1 VKQTQ
6 FLDVVSREEASRRFR
21 EAVAWTA
28 LASETVALANALH
41 RVLGDDIAAPVD
53 VPGFTRSNMDGFAV
67 RARDTFGAS
76 EEAPIT
82 LTLTGESLGAGVVPE
97 EAVTA
102 GAATEIATGGVVPRG
117 ADAVVMIEDCDTEG
131 PDTESTALTVRRA
144 VAPGT
149 NLAHAG
155 SDIARGEVVLREG
168 CVLSSRETG
177 VLAALGLAEVRVVKK
192 PRVTLFSTGDELLA
206 PGDEPRDGFVFD
218 SNSRILADAVREAGG
233 QVFERG
239 FLPDDEAHLSG
250 AMRDAMEDSDLLLL
264 SGGTSKG
271 AGDLSYRVLEEFG
284 EILVHGVALKPG
296 KPVVLARAGDIPVVI
311 LPGFPTS
318 AVFTFHEF
326 VAPWIRARAGRMET
340 GALSKRARLARAVT
354 SVKGRTEFDLV
365 HLIDSETGLVAYP
378 LGKGSGSVTTF
389 SRADGF
395 YRIPSAD
402 ERRESGE
409 VVEVTL
415 LGDLHQPDLTVI
427 GSHCTG
433 LDLLLSELRAR
444 GFSSKVVAAGSV
456 AGLEAAHRGE
466 CDVAP
471 VHLFDEKSGEY
482 NQPFLKDGVSLI
494 PGYGRRQGVV
504 SRDGDESGRMIN
516 RNRRSGTR
524 TLIDGLLGERRPDG
538 YELEVRSHQAV
549 AAAVKSG
556 RADWGVCIENVAEGL
571 QFRFLAEERL
581 DFAVPDSRTRRPA
594 VTAFRLLLL
603 EDSVRERLRAAGFVS

>member
-264 SGGTSKG
+264 SGGTSK
-271 AGDLSYRVLEEFG
+271 AISATASWRSS
-284 EILVHGVALKPG
+284 
-296 KPVVLARAGDIPVVI
+296 ARFWCTA
-311 LPGFPTS
+311 S
-318 AVFTFHEF
+318 
-326 VAPWIRARAGRMET
+326 R
-340 GALSKRARLARAVT
+340 S
-354 SVKGRTEFDLV
+354 
-365 HLIDSETGLVAYP
+365 
-378 LGKGSGSVTTF
+378 
-389 SRADGF
+389 SRAS
-395 YRIPSAD
+395 PSCLRVPATSRWSSSPVFRPRPCSRSTSSS
-402 ERRESGE
+402 RR
-409 VVEVTL
+409 
-415 LGDLHQPDLTVI
+415 
-427 GSHCTG
+427 
-433 LDLLLSELRAR
+433 
-444 GFSSKVVAAGSV
+444 GSV
-456 AGLEAAHRGE
+456 A
-466 CDVAP
+466 
-471 VHLFDEKSGEY
+471 
-482 NQPFLKDGVSLI
+482 
-494 PGYGRRQGVV
+494 
-504 SRDGDESGRMIN
+504 
-516 RNRRSGTR
+516 RSST
-524 TLIDGLLGERRPDG
+524 
-538 YELEVRSHQAV
+538 S
-549 AAAVKSG
+549 
-556 RADWGVCIENVAEGL
+556 CI
-571 QFRFLAEERL
+571 
-581 DFAVPDSRTRRPA
+581 
-594 VTAFRLLLL
+594 
-603 EDSVRERLRAAGFVS
+603 